1 MTDSIHCDIELRAD
15 DSRASPGRV
24 VGTLLTYGQRAA
36 DRAELFRPDSLTWP
50 DGGVILREQH
60 NRQAPILRFTPK
72 LEGTKLTIDALLP
85 DTSRGR
91 DAAVSIREGL
101 LTGLS
106 VEFVSQS
113 EHRRGG
119 VREIARAQLVGAG
132 LVDDPSYASSSVS
145 LRWKADRRRLWL

>member
-1 MTDSIHCDIELRAD
+1 MDQINCDIELRAD

-24 VGTLLTYGQRAA
+24 IGTLIEYGIQAR
-36 DRAELFRPDSLTWP
+36 DRQERFLDGSLSWP
-50 DGGVILREQH
+50 DGGIVLSEQH

-72 LEGTKLTIDALLP
+72 LEGSKLTIDALLP
-85 DTSRGR
+85 DSTRGR

-101 LTGLS
+101 FTGLS
-106 VEFVSQS
+106 VEFVSKQ
-113 EHRRGG
+113 EARRGG

-132 LVDDPSYASSSVS
+132 LVDSPSYAGSSVS